1 MAGRVTESSLLGAVD
16 APLTSVKFARYQQFF
31 PITTIESTETN
42 IKIIFIANKSD
53 IKLSRDFKLESM
65 WLSGEK
71 IALKKPLKA
80 KFLSLVVDEA
90 LKIDKYSIL
99 ICENIFWQEV
109 EDVRHKNKQSR

>member
-1 MAGRVTESSLLGAVD
+1 
-16 APLTSVKFARYQQFF
+16 
-31 PITTIESTETN
+31 
-42 IKIIFIANKSD
+42 
-53 IKLSRDFKLESM
+53 M